1 MNEPSRR
8 AVWWTM
14 LARPGDEGTLRRR
27 LLPFA
32 DRMRGKTGSISGV
45 NALAGILN
53 MPGGGHRYFSIIIN
67 HNAGDSSD
75 ALKAIDAIVAEIAK

>member
-1 MNEPSRR
+1 MPR
-8 AVWWTM
+8 A
-14 LARPGDEGTLRRR
+14 

-32 DRMRGKTGSISGV
+32 GRMRAKSGSISGV
-45 NALAGILN
+45 NALSGIIN
-53 MPGGGHRYFSIIIN
+53 MTDGTHRYFSIVIN